1 MLYNFWLSKKCLL
14 WLSFCPLMS
23 TTSFKLQKLVLFK
36 RFLFPFQSLLWA
48 HDEIAEKNFE
58 EDYETQQ
65 LDSPPPP
72 VFSSIQDS
80 VRLVGIRKNKNE
92 PLVTI
97 KTFFLSYF
105 IQYTF
110 NCYFFIPFPFQPPNC
125 LLTISS
131 SFSFCFKHMQKIFL
145 WCKHYQ
151 FGKWVQHA
159 VEILASGIAIGAYP
173 FVHQPTMC
181 KTVEQ
186 TGLFKPW

>member
-14 WLSFCPLMS
+14 WLSFRPLMS

-97 KTFFLSYF
+97 KTFFFVLFHTIYLQLLFLHSISFPTPQLSSHHLLF
-105 IQYTF
+105 I
-110 NCYFFIPFPFQPPNC
+110 FFLFQTYAKDIPV
-125 LLTISS
+125 
-131 SFSFCFKHMQKIFL
+131 MQTL
-145 WCKHYQ
+145 SVREMGSAC
-151 FGKWVQHA
+151 
-159 VEILASGIAIGAYP
+159 S
-173 FVHQPTMC
+173 
-181 KTVEQ
+181 
-186 TGLFKPW
+186 